1 MLKVYSASPPGHWGL
16 KLVSGKQI
24 LLIAF
29 VIIFCAVL
37 PGCEVIED
45 VINKGAQAARKA
57 GVIDRNTEKAI
68 SNTGKA
74 VVNAAGTTGKAIGN
88 AAETTGKA
96 IGNAA
101 EDITP
106 EQEYYIGRAVAANI
120 LKTYTLYRGSPAL
133 TAYLN
138 RICSAIVINSPVP
151 DIYNG
156 YHVALLDSQE
166 INAFATSGGHI
177 FLTRGLV
184 SSAKSEDALAGVIAH
199 EIAHIQ
205 LQHSI
210 RAIKTSRITQAL
222 MVTGV
227 SVAGVVTGYDV
238 NEMTSIFNESV
249 GDIMGTLVNSGYSQ
263 AQEFEA
269 DAKALSLL
277 VGAGYNPGGLIEM
290 LKELEKT
297 QKGSSGFNKTHPSPE
312 TRRAAAEKVLLL
324 QPRITDT
331 SSYRKARFITK

>member
-1 MLKVYSASPPGHWGL
+1 MKAIR
-16 KLVSGKQI
+16 KL
-24 LLIAF
+24 
-29 VIIFCAVL
+29 AVL
-37 PGCEVIED
+37 RVVIVKIIIIPVFCVSLPACMTIAD
-45 VINKGAQAARKA
+45 SAKKA
-57 GVIDRNTEKAI
+57 GEEGRLNQNIANAI
-68 SNTGKA
+68 SNTGQTIA
-74 VVNAAGTTGKAIGN
+74 
-88 AAETTGKA
+88 
-96 IGNAA
+96 NAA

-120 LKTYTLYRGSPAL
+120 LKTYSLWRGSPAL
-133 TAYLN
+133 TAYAN
-138 RICSAIVINSPVP
+138 RICNAIVINSSKP

-210 RAIKTSRITQAL
+210 KAIKTSRITQAIL
-222 MVTGV
+222 VTSASAAGAV
-227 SVAGVVTGYDV
+227 SGYDV

-249 GDIMGTLVNSGYSQ
+249 GDIFGTLVNNGYSQ
-263 AQEFEA
+263 VQEYDA

-277 VGAGYNPGGLIEM
+277 AGAGYNPSGLIDM
-290 LKELEKT
+290 LKELEKA
-297 QKGSSGFNKTHPSPE
+297 QKGNSGGFNKTHPSPDK
-312 TRRAAAEKVLLL
+312 RRAAAETALFVQPKV
-324 QPRITDT
+324 TDT
-331 SSYRKARFITK
+331 SSYRRARFAAANR

>member
-1 MLKVYSASPPGHWGL
+1 MAALM
-16 KLVSGKQI
+16 
-24 LLIAF
+24 
-29 VIIFCAVL
+29 
-37 PGCEVIED
+37 D
-45 VINKGAQAARKA
+45 VGAQVAGAT
-57 GVIDRNTEKAI
+57 GVIDRNTANAI
-68 SNTGKA
+68 SNSSR
-74 VVNAAGTTGKAIGN
+74 
-88 AAETTGKA
+88 A

-120 LKTYTLYRGSPAL
+120 LKTYSLYRGSPAL

-138 RICSAIVINSPVP
+138 HICGAIVVNSPKP

-156 YHVALLDSQE
+156 YYVALLDSQE

-177 FLTRGLV
+177 YITRGLV

-210 RAIKTSRITQAL
+210 KAIKTSRITQAL
-222 MVTGV
+222 LATGA
-227 SVAGVVTGYDV
+227 SVAGAVSGYDV

-249 GDIMGTLVNSGYSQ
+249 GDIVGTLVNNGYSQ

-269 DAKALSLL
+269 DSTALSLL
-277 VGAGYNPGGLIEM
+277 AGAGYNPSGLIDM

-297 QKGSSGFNKTHPSPE
+297 QKGSSGGFNKTHPSPE
-312 TRRAAAEKVLLL
+312 SRRAAAEKALLQ

-331 SSYRKARFITK
+331 SSYRRERFQTGTMN